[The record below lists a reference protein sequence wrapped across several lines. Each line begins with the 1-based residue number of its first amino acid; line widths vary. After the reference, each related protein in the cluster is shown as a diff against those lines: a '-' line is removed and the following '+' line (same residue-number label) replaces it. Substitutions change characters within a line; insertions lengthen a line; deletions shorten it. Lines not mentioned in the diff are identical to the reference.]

1 MANGP
6 RGADGPV
13 VSRTRPDVAR
23 GRARTEEMET
33 PMKDPRGFAPMLP
46 LAVLLA
52 VVVLTAACGK
62 DPARPPKGPAEV
74 GVVTTAPEKV
84 VLTTELPG
92 RTSPFLVAEVRPQVN
107 GILRERKFE
116 EGSDVKAGEL
126 LYQIDPAPYQ
136 AAHEQAKAALAM
148 AEANLPAAR
157 SRSERLKGL
166 VAIHAVGQQD
176 YDDASAAAMQA
187 EASVAAAKA
196 AVESARINLSYTPI
210 RAPISGRT
218 GRSSVTVGAL
228 VTAYQPVPL
237 ATVQQLDPI
246 YVDVAQSS
254 AELLRLQKSFKGGA
268 LTRDDSWSRVKLV
281 LEDGTPYARAGK
293 LKFREVTVDP
303 TTGSVTLRMVFPNP
317 EHVLLP
323 GMYVRAVVE
332 EGVLSDAILVPQQ
345 AVARTPKGE
354 PYALVVG
361 KDGKAEQRML
371 TVDRALGDRWLVSK
385 GLAAGEQV
393 IVEGAQRVR
402 AGADVKAVPFVPAA
416 EKAARGAPATG
427 AAKASPPAA
436 K

>member
-1 MANGP
+1 MKT
-6 RGADGPV
+6 RSFPV
-13 VSRTRPDVAR
+13 AALTL
-23 GRARTEEMET
+23 G
-33 PMKDPRGFAPMLP
+33 
-46 LAVLLA
+46 AVLA
-52 VVVLTAACGK
+52 MAAFSAACGK
-62 DPARPPKGPAEV
+62 PPAGPPQGPAEV
-74 GVVTTAPEKV
+74 GVVAVAPEKV

-92 RTSPFLVAEVRPQVN
+92 RTTPYLVAEVRPQVN
-107 GILRERKFE
+107 GILRERRFE
-116 EGSDVKAGEL
+116 EGSDVKAGDL

-136 AAHEQAKAALAM
+136 AAFEQAKASLAM
-148 AEANLPAAR
+148 AEANVPAAR
-157 SRSERLKGL
+157 SRAERMKGL

-176 YDDASAAAMQA
+176 YDDAVAALQQA

-268 LTRDDSWSRVKLV
+268 LTKDASWSRVKLI
-281 LEDGTPYARAGK
+281 LEDGTPYPREGK

-303 TTGSVTLRMVFPNP
+303 ATGSVTLRMVFPNP

-345 AVARTPKGE
+345 GVARTPKGE
-354 PYALVVG
+354 PYALVAG
-361 KDGKAEQRML
+361 KDGKVEQRML
-371 TVDRALGDRWLVSK
+371 TVGRAMGDRWLVTA
-385 GLAAGEQV
+385 GLAAGDQV
-393 IVEGAQRVR
+393 IVEGTQRVR
-402 AGADVKAVPFVPAA
+402 AGADVKAVPFVAAPPVAPGPDTPGSPAA
-416 EKAARGAPATG
+416 PA
-427 AAKASPPAA
+427 PAA